1 MEKRKERKGKIAGG
15 GAKVQTWCGTE
26 ERGGWRGCKARFE
39 TIDSS
44 TYREVQQRVQR
55 TRAILA
61 AYSPVCAIRVSTRAA
76 TSAAAAA
83 ALSVIF
89 FRRSFAKSLDGF
101 LLLWIRLIGRVFSFF
116 SFFFPPFR
124 AKKNRSRIRFR
135 IFRFW
140 ISESYYLWIKNMKE
154 EEENIRWKIHLWNDI
169 LFNVV
174 DSFAEKKRHNGQGF
188 FFCKLFLFSD
198 WKGRNNCDW
207 IIAIRVI

>member
-1 MEKRKERKGKIAGG
+1 MERKKKKKKEVEKRKERKGKIAGG

-83 ALSVIF
+83 AAAALSVIF

-116 SFFFPPFR
+116 SFFFSSF
-124 AKKNRSRIRFR
+124 SC
-135 IFRFW
+135 
-140 ISESYYLWIKNMKE
+140 E
-154 EEENIRWKIHLWNDI
+154 EESIENKISN
-169 LFNVV
+169 F
-174 DSFAEKKRHNGQGF
+174 
-188 FFCKLFLFSD
+188 
-198 WKGRNNCDW
+198 
-207 IIAIRVI
+207 

>member
-116 SFFFPPFR
+116 LFFFSFFR

-140 ISESYYLWIKNMKE
+140 ISESYYLWIWTKNMKE

-188 FFCKLFLFSD
+188 FLE
-198 WKGRNNCDW
+198 
-207 IIAIRVI
+207 IIPLLRLKR